1 MPPSFDD
8 YNKTTIGYPFEYAEA
23 SVVDVE
29 AQLERATRKK
39 VGTTN
44 EEVMDWAPTP

>member
-1 MPPSFDD
+1 MLRA
-8 YNKTTIGYPFEYAEA
+8 YAEA

-29 AQLERATRKK
+29 TQLERATPKK

-44 EEVMDWAPTP
+44 EEIID